1 MTDLE
6 KCLNIIKKFTGNII
20 SKENK
25 INIYINKDEYIDIV
39 FNKDGSFDKIEIS
52 GGYNEGK
59 YRSDFWRCCH
69 ILRNSQC
76 EDEIDIP
83 FTGNIDMKPLEGFLT
98 VWDKNG
104 MNSILLIFNPDKSF
118 KNIFIND

>member
-6 KCLNIIKKFTGNII
+6 RCLKIIKKFAGNII

-25 INIYINKDEYIDIV
+25 INIYMKEGECISIIFDE
-39 FNKDGSFDKIEIS
+39 DGSFDKIEIT

-59 YRSDFWRCCH
+59 YKSDFWRCCH

-76 EDEIDIP
+76 EDEVDIP
-83 FTGNIDMKPLEGFLT
+83 FAGNIDMKPLEGFLT

-104 MNSILLIFNPDKSF
+104 MNSILLIFNPDRSF
-118 KNIFIND
+118 RKIFIND